1 MSGDGISINLC
12 FVHFIFCH
20 SSLKKKD
27 QFLQVTRLVMVMS
40 LPVQMASVSRVAGG
54 VILMMTVK
62 ITPMK
67 KIVVSCICILW

>member
-1 MSGDGISINLC
+1 
-12 FVHFIFCH
+12 
-20 SSLKKKD
+20 
-27 QFLQVTRLVMVMS
+27 MVMS

-67 KIVVSCICILW
+67 KIVVSCICILWWALLVIQQAVAELLLTLKLLRSDC

>member
-1 MSGDGISINLC
+1 MFYSFYFLPLFSE
-12 FVHFIFCH
+12 
-20 SSLKKKD
+20 KKD

-67 KIVVSCICILW
+67 KIVVSCICFLW